1 MYDRINNME
10 YPQLNRKYN
19 RYILCISN
27 NNNPNDNN
35 SYIKDII
42 IHIS

>member
-1 MYDRINNME
+1 MIELIIFME

-19 RYILCISN
+19 SYILCISN